1 MKFINDN
8 FLLSNKFSEI
18 LYHEYAAQ
26 MPIIDYHCHLNPQ
39 EIAENKTFENITQ
52 AWLYGD
58 HYKWRAMRTNGLD
71 EKYCTG
77 NASDK
82 DKFMKW
88 AECMPNLLRN
98 PLYHWTHLE
107 LKNYFG
113 IEKLLSKD
121 TAEEIYEK
129 TSELLQTSEYSVI
142 GLMKKMK
149 VELVVTTDDPIDTL
163 EYHEK
168 AKKYSPTLN
177 VLPAWRP
184 DKAVTINNI
193 EEYNNYIDKLE
204 EVANIS
210 ISSYKNLIDALKK
223 RHDFFHSTGSRLSDH
238 GLSKFC
244 SGKFTEK
251 GATKAFEKV
260 RKGNE
265 ISEQENDCLCSAI
278 LHELALMNYEKSWVQ
293 QFHFGALRNNN
304 SKNFRCLGADT
315 GFDSIADYPVAEA
328 LNRFLDNLEKEN
340 KLTKTILYNLNP
352 ADNEVIA
359 TTIGNFQDGKIAGK
373 IQWGAAWWFLDQR
386 KGMENQINTLSNL
399 GLISRFVGM
408 LTDSRSF
415 LSFPRHEYFRRILC
429 DLLGK
434 DIAAGELPND
444 IKLIGKMVKDICY
457 FNAKKYFNFPKL

>member
-129 TSELLQTSEYSVI
+129 TSELLQT
-142 GLMKKMK
+142 
-149 VELVVTTDDPIDTL
+149 
-163 EYHEK
+163 
-168 AKKYSPTLN
+168 
-177 VLPAWRP
+177 
-184 DKAVTINNI
+184 
-193 EEYNNYIDKLE
+193 
-204 EVANIS
+204 
-210 ISSYKNLIDALKK
+210 
-223 RHDFFHSTGSRLSDH
+223 
-238 GLSKFC
+238 
-244 SGKFTEK
+244 
-251 GATKAFEKV
+251 
-260 RKGNE
+260 
-265 ISEQENDCLCSAI
+265 
-278 LHELALMNYEKSWVQ
+278 
-293 QFHFGALRNNN
+293 
-304 SKNFRCLGADT
+304 
-315 GFDSIADYPVAEA
+315 
-328 LNRFLDNLEKEN
+328 
-340 KLTKTILYNLNP
+340 
-352 ADNEVIA
+352 
-359 TTIGNFQDGKIAGK
+359 
-373 IQWGAAWWFLDQR
+373 
-386 KGMENQINTLSNL
+386 
-399 GLISRFVGM
+399 
-408 LTDSRSF
+408 
-415 LSFPRHEYFRRILC
+415 
-429 DLLGK
+429 
-434 DIAAGELPND
+434 
-444 IKLIGKMVKDICY
+444 
-457 FNAKKYFNFPKL
+457 